1 MSLRIHVLLAAVLGC
16 SFACEDSEGAGGP
29 GDGGSAAQEGG
40 AGQDGGGTPTTD
52 ADAGDD
58 AAVSKGG
65 SGHLLVATSF
75 VPRLVDLSNGSTK
88 EVFGSLLRWPQSPGH
103 LYQHWDVSP
112 DGKQLVIHHEAGG
125 NAPAPDDRI
134 VVYPFDESA
143 PGKSLVKSGGPL
155 GDFTRAPCFADD
167 KTIYVLPT
175 SGGVWKI
182 DPTLDATQT
191 PEKVK
196 DIPNQAQLNGPIYW
210 NRDCSGF
217 VAQGYRSEN
226 NNEGSVNFAYFS
238 MSAGTLKQ
246 LTQHYGNAKGMT
258 LAQSNNHS
266 SCTGTGCV
274 KARNGGTTDKMG
286 FLPNGHLWFTSNR
299 DMWRDSGNAFQGSEK
314 VLSVDPIGNQAFADL
329 AVYDGPLVRAVSR
342 DGKRSAV
349 LNAGSIEVLD
359 EGGARI
365 TLSTPDFNAANSPG
379 FMRFVD

>member
-1 MSLRIHVLLAAVLGC
+1 MNLRSHVLLAVALAWSFGC
-16 SFACEDSEGAGGP
+16 DGSEVAGNPGDDGSAQGGSDQDAGVTPPTGRDAGG
-29 GDGGSAAQEGG
+29 
-40 AGQDGGGTPTTD
+40 D
-52 ADAGDD
+52 AE
-58 AAVSKGG
+58 VSKGG
-65 SGHLLVATSF
+65 SGRLLVATSF
-75 VPRLVDLSNGSTK
+75 VPRLVDLADGSTK
-88 EVFGSLLRWPQSPGH
+88 EVFGALLRWPQSPGH

-112 DGKQLVIHHEAGG
+112 DGKQLVVYHEAGG

-167 KTIYVLPT
+167 KTIFVLPT

-196 DIPNQAQLNGPIYW
+196 DIPDQGQLNGPIYW

-226 NNEGSVNFAYFS
+226 TNEGSVNLAYFS
-238 MSAGTLKQ
+238 LAAGTLKQ
-246 LTQHYGNAKGMT
+246 LSQHYGNKKGMT
-258 LAQSNNHS
+258 LAQSNNHP

-274 KARNGGTTDKMG
+274 TARNGGTTDKVG
-286 FLPNGHLWFTSNR
+286 FLPSGHIWFASNR
-299 DMWRDSGNAFQGSEK
+299 DVWRDAGNAFQGSEN
-314 VLSVDPIGNQAFADL
+314 VLLADPSGAQAFADL
-329 AVYDGPLVRAVSR
+329 ADHEGPLVRAVSR
-342 DGKRSAV
+342 DGMRSAV
-349 LNAGSIEVLD
+349 INGTSIEVLD

-365 TLSTPDFNAANSPG
+365 TPSSPDFNAANVPG